1 MKYLPR
7 RSRLIL
13 CFFVL
18 NFVFNSLTVKSLETL
33 PVYRLLHSEQVSSS
47 TGKTF
52 IRGTTSASV
61 PSSQTKTYFECAEY
75 LKQSPKTPTDPNQDT
90 NIENETE
97 EEIPHSEQEEFAK
110 CFKGT
115 VAVFPLF
122 SLLEFDIS
130 TLSEGGSCKGIL
142 IVLPRDLLTTK
153 TKEFVTFQNEEERES
168 KEEIIKKLGK
178 IESLLIEKEFR
189 VPIYFINEDEVSHLF
204 SFDSLH
210 SDKQGNYN
218 LKIAGKPGNKK
229 KIKQVSSLEAWLPT
243 DLDEEGKL
251 KPTIVITANYDTF
264 SISPALSSGL
274 ESGNNAVGVLIELSR
289 LFTKLYNNPQT
300 KGQYNLL
307 FVLNGGSKQN
317 YLGTKKWISSVDR
330 KVLESVELVLCL
342 DSLSI
347 YDDDLVK
354 NQLIDDLFLHY
365 SNGGKIEIDKAVP
378 IEFQSISKMFGINT
392 QIVTKKIMKNNP
404 LISFEHEIF
413 YRKKLKAITISNF
426 KSYNQTIRKGS
437 LLDLQSGDNPTARP
451 MKTVTT
457 LIAEFLSKMIYKQQ
471 QQQSQFISIFENN
484 YEPNNLVIQNINK
497 MLLKYNRFSP
507 FLEKD
512 EQLLLNLEN
521 TFKSFGLDTK
531 IESKKISLKKETFYY
546 TGTQAKLTIFKV
558 KSLLFEFFVF
568 ILSLVYL
575 AVLYYFLNG
584 KEKTIQEIKQLIN
597 NRKKNN

>member
-1 MKYLPR
+1 MKNLQ
-7 RSRLIL
+7 RSQLLL

-18 NFVFNSLTVKSLETL
+18 TLVYNLLPVKPLETL
-33 PVYRLLHSEQVSSS
+33 PVYRLLHSEQVSST

-75 LKQSPKTPTDPNQDT
+75 LKNIPTNLNQDT
-90 NIENETE
+90 STETE
-97 EEIPHSEQEEFAK
+97 DEIPPNNEQEDFVK

-130 TLSEGGSCKGIL
+130 LFSEGGTCKGIL
-142 IVLPRDLLTTK
+142 VVLPRDLLTTK
-153 TKEFVTFQNEEERES
+153 TQEFVTFQNEEEQES
-168 KEEIIKKLGK
+168 KEEIIKKLGQ
-178 IESLLIEKEFR
+178 IESLLVEKEFR

-204 SFDSLH
+204 SFDNVN

-218 LKIAGKPGNKK
+218 LKIVGKPGNKK

-251 KPTIVITANYDTF
+251 KPTIIITANYDTF

-274 ESGNNAVGVLIELSR
+274 ESGNNAVGVLVELSR

-307 FVLNGGSKQN
+307 FVLNSGSKQN

-347 YDDDLVK
+347 YDDDIEK
-354 NQLIDDLFLHY
+354 SKLIDGLFLHY
-365 SNGGKIEIDKAVP
+365 SNGGKIEIDKTVP
-378 IEFQSISKMFGINT
+378 TEFQSISKLFGIDT
-392 QIVTKKIMKNNP
+392 QIITKKIMKNNP

-437 LLDLQSGDNPTARP
+437 LLDLQSGSSPNARN
-451 MKTVTT
+451 METVTT

-471 QQQSQFISIFENN
+471 QHQSQFISIFKNN
-484 YEPNNLVIQNINK
+484 YKPNNLVIQNINK

-512 EQLLLNLEN
+512 EQFLLNLEN

-546 TGTQAKLTIFKV
+546 SGTQAKLTIFKV

-568 ILSLVYL
+568 IMSLVYL

-584 KEKTIQEIKQLIN
+584 KQKTIQEIKQLLN

>member
-7 RSRLIL
+7 RSQLLL
-13 CFFVL
+13 CFFI
-18 NFVFNSLTVKSLETL
+18 LTLVYNLLHVKALETL
-33 PVYRLLHSEQVSSS
+33 PVYRLLHSEQISTT

-61 PSSQTKTYFECAEY
+61 PSSQTKTYFECVAN
-75 LKQSPKTPTDPNQDT
+75 LKKSSATLSQDT
-90 NIENETE
+90 ETE
-97 EEIPHSEQEEFAK
+97 RETEITPNNEQEEFVK

-130 TLSEGGSCKGIL
+130 LFSEGGTCKGIL
-142 IVLPRDLLTTK
+142 IILPRDLLTTK
-153 TKEFVTFQNEEERES
+153 TQEFVTFQNEEERES
-168 KEEIIKKLGK
+168 KEEIIKKLGQ

-204 SFDSLH
+204 SFDNLNSENKAN
-210 SDKQGNYN
+210 KQGSYN
-218 LKIAGKPGNKK
+218 LKIVGKPGNKK

-251 KPTIVITANYDTF
+251 KPTIIITANYDTF

-274 ESGNNAVGVLIELSR
+274 ESGNNAVGVLVELSR
-289 LFTKLYNNPQT
+289 LFKKLYSNPQT

-307 FVLNGGSKQN
+307 FVLNSGSKQN

-342 DSLSI
+342 DSLAI
-347 YDDDLVK
+347 YDDDLESK
-354 NQLIDDLFLHY
+354 RNNDLFIHY
-365 SNGGKIEIDKAVP
+365 SNGGKVEVDKKVP
-378 IEFQSISKMFGINT
+378 MKFQSVSKLFGINAQT
-392 QIVTKKIMKNNP
+392 VTKKIMKNNP

-426 KSYNQTIRKGS
+426 QSYNQTIRKGS
-437 LLDLQSGDNPTARP
+437 LLDLQKESNTNNNH
-451 MKTVTT
+451 MKTITT
-457 LIAEFLSKMIYKQQ
+457 LIAEFLSKMIYKPQEQQ
-471 QQQSQFISIFENN
+471 QPIAIFENN
-484 YEPNNLVIQNINK
+484 FEPNNLVIQNINK

-512 EQLLLNLEN
+512 EQFLLNLEN

-531 IESKKISLKKETFYY
+531 IESKKISLKKETYY
-546 TGTQAKLTIFKV
+546 YSGTQAKLTIFKV

-568 ILSLVYL
+568 IISLIYL
-575 AVLYYFLNG
+575 AGLYYILNG
-584 KEKTIQEIKQLIN
+584 KKKTILEIKQLIN
-597 NRKKNN
+597 NRKKKD

>member
-1 MKYLPR
+1 MKYFPR
-7 RSRLIL
+7 RSQMIL

-18 NFVFNSLTVKSLETL
+18 TFVFNSITVKSLETL
-33 PVYRLLHSEQVSSS
+33 PVFRLLHSEQVSSS

-61 PSSQTKTYFECAEY
+61 PSSQTKAYFECAEY
-75 LKQSPKTPTDPNQDT
+75 LKKTPKTLTNLDQDT
-90 NIENETE
+90 DIENETE
-97 EEIPHSEQEEFAK
+97 EEIPHNEQEEFVK
-110 CFKGT
+110 CFKGA

-130 TLSEGGSCKGIL
+130 ALSEGGSCKGIL

-153 TKEFVTFQNEEERES
+153 AKEFVTFQNEEGRES
-168 KEEIIKKLGK
+168 KEEIIKKLGE
-178 IESLLIEKEFR
+178 IESILVEKEFR
-189 VPIYFINEDEVSHLF
+189 VPIYFVHEDEVSHLF
-204 SFDSLH
+204 SFDNLNPNKKGS
-210 SDKQGNYN
+210 YN
-218 LKIAGKPGNKK
+218 LKIVGKPGNKK

-251 KPTIVITANYDTF
+251 KPTIVLTANYDTF
-264 SISPALSSGL
+264 SVSPALSSGL
-274 ESGNNAVGVLIELSR
+274 ESGNNAVGVLVELSR

-347 YDDDLVK
+347 YDDDLE
-354 NQLIDDLFLHY
+354 NELIDDLFLHY
-365 SNGGKIEIDKAVP
+365 STGGKIEIGKTVP
-378 IEFQSISKMFGINT
+378 TEFQSISKLFGINT

-413 YRKKLKAITISNF
+413 YRKKLKAITVSNF

-437 LLDLQSGDNPTARP
+437 LLDLQSGSNPTARP

-471 QQQSQFISIFENN
+471 QQQQQITIFENN
-484 YEPNNLVIQNINK
+484 FEPNNLVIESINK

-512 EQLLLNLEN
+512 DQLLLNLEN

-546 TGTQAKLTIFKV
+546 TGTQGKLTIFQV

-568 ILSLVYL
+568 IMSLVYL

-584 KEKTIQEIKQLIN
+584 KEKTIQEIKQLIH